1 MLNILNIIPIAHV
14 ILINIYYFQIMTSQ
28 SQSLSQFGL
37 YGQQGLGMP
46 PQQQQQQQQQ
56 AGMPRG
62 IPTPQQ
68 TQQQQQNQQQ
78 AGFPRSSIGGHI
90 TPTSSGMPMQSG
102 LPPHAPTS
110 PNRGLVIVCK

>member
-1 MLNILNIIPIAHV
+1 
-14 ILINIYYFQIMTSQ
+14 MTSQ

-37 YGQQGLGMP
+37 YGQQGLNMP
-46 PQQQQQQQQQ
+46 PQQQQQQQQQQQ

-68 TQQQQQNQQQ
+68 TQQQQQQQQNQQQ

-110 PNRGLVIVCK
+110 PNRGLVIVFNLIIINMC